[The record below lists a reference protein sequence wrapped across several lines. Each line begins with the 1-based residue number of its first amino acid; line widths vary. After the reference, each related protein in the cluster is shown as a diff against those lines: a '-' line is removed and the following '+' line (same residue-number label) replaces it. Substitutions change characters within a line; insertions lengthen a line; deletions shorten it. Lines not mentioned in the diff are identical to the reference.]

1 MFQNS
6 PIYLFEVLQKK
17 DCISKTGL
25 KEFIFQSLCI
35 ITLEFKWRSSLY
47 QFIFLCIWIG
57 QANGV
62 FTKLMK
68 IPIFEEIKCTPDNI
82 FGQYFD
88 NSRVQKK

>member
-35 ITLEFKWRSSLY
+35 ITLE
-47 QFIFLCIWIG
+47 IF
-57 QANGV
+57 
-62 FTKLMK
+62 
-68 IPIFEEIKCTPDNI
+68 
-82 FGQYFD
+82 
-88 NSRVQKK
+88 